1 MRIAFL
7 DLDHTLLTADS
18 NELWMEF
25 LHQHGLV
32 SAAEVATH
40 DHFMGD
46 YARGELDFASLQE
59 FRIRIDAS
67 LDCEKVRIFQSQ
79 FEREILLPAIAPRVP
94 ALLSELKGQG
104 IKTIIVSATRS
115 SLVEPVAKHLGVDHT
130 ISSCFGV
137 DKVKQVQAWLGVQG
151 TSIEKL
157 VESRFYSDSYN
168 DLPLLDVVNMPVAV
182 DPDGPLERIAAER
195 KWPVI
200 SLRGGRPINNEK

>member
-32 SAAEVATH
+32 SAAEVAKH
-40 DHFMGD
+40 DHFMDD
-46 YARGELDFASLQE
+46 YARGELDFASMQE

-67 LDCEKVRIFQSQ
+67 LDCEIVRALQSQ
-79 FEREILLPAIAPRVP
+79 FERDMLLPAVAPRAP
-94 ALLSELKGQG
+94 LLLSELRGQG
-104 IKTIIVSATRS
+104 VKTVIVSATRS

-130 ISSCFGV
+130 ISSCFGAN
-137 DKVKQVQAWLGVQG
+137 KVTQVQAWLGVLG

-157 VESRFYSDSYN
+157 VESRFYSDSCN
-168 DLPLLDVVNMPVAV
+168 DLPLLDSVKTPVAV
-182 DPDGPLERIAAER
+182 DPDGSLERIAIDR
-195 KWPVI
+195 MWPVI
-200 SLRGGRPINNEK
+200 SLRGSDQN